1 MIPTE
6 KTQRRYQ
13 QAKKT
18 GGYIMLA
25 FPLQKALKPSVSF
38 SLFFSYASKGT
49 SVPLTVI
56 SSDFL

>member
-1 MIPTE
+1 MILTE
-6 KTQRRYQ
+6 KAQRRYQ

-25 FPLQKALKPSVSF
+25 FALEKALKPSVSF

-49 SVPLTVI
+49 SAALTVI
-56 SSDFL
+56 SSDFF